1 MMNRRR
7 PRATKVHNVL
17 LAANE
22 ADAVA
27 AMRRDPGLAD
37 WTIITAESQL
47 YGLHID
53 QWAITERAASNM
65 LWRYD
70 HSASSRGT
78 STMRPSGVTH
88 VTHAHTCENSPS

>member
-1 MMNRRR
+1 MIRR
-7 PRATKVHNVL
+7 PNRATKVHNVL

-53 QWAITERAASNM
+53 QWAITEVAASNM
-65 LWRYD
+65 RQFPKMLAWLGQAQAKTERLR
-70 HSASSRGT
+70 AAGELPR
-78 STMRPSGVTH
+78 
-88 VTHAHTCENSPS
+88 